1 MSPLER
7 NSSGKLDQSPKKKR
21 IRLLAIISITYS
33 KYQVI
38 KTMVGD
44 GLSAYWFV
52 FWLFTTYHYITII
65 NLFFNSIPFFN
76 LIINI
81 LRNMNC

>member
-1 MSPLER
+1 M
-7 NSSGKLDQSPKKKR
+7 KKF
-21 IRLLAIISITYS
+21 AGPATW
-33 KYQVI
+33 
-38 KTMVGD
+38 T
-44 GLSAYWFV
+44 FV

>member
-1 MSPLER
+1 M
-7 NSSGKLDQSPKKKR
+7 KKF
-21 IRLLAIISITYS
+21 AGPAT
-33 KYQVI
+33 
-38 KTMVGD
+38 
-44 GLSAYWFV
+44 WNFV
-52 FWLFTTYHYITII
+52 FWLFTTYHYIAII